1 MIIRIKNFAFLC
13 NINIAEVWE
22 MRYWRKT
29 CNKLYQIA
37 KKRFPRREKE
47 KKFPQC
53 NSRQSRRTRS
63 QNLFRRQI
71 SIVQYVS
78 SLVFYYEFIMSI
90 LYVVIRND
98 HYTVTSDRV
107 LHFCYAKMQ
116 WNDFLSL

>member
-1 MIIRIKNFAFLC
+1 MIIRIKNVAFLC

-78 SLVFYYEFIMSI
+78 PLVFYYEFIMSI